1 MTDIRLECQGLA
13 CPQPVL
19 KCKEALSEKQP
30 DRLTVIVDN
39 EPARENVNR
48 FLQSQSYRIVCIN
61 SREGGYEIVA
71 EPRTSPSSSGDP
83 DPEEACAVMTGSEIQ
98 AAGRAPAEEKQLIL
112 ITANVVGHGDDQ
124 LGGKLMHN
132 LLATLPEMG
141 SSLWRIILINGG
153 VKLAIEGSSALEH
166 LKKLEDSGV
175 SILVCGTCLDYF
187 NLLEVKAVGETT
199 NMLDVVTS
207 LQLAGKVI
215 KI

>member
-1 MTDIRLECQGLA
+1 MTDIRLECRGLA

-19 KCKEALSEKQP
+19 KCKEAISEKHP
-30 DRLTVIVDN
+30 HRLTVIVDN
-39 EPARENVNR
+39 EPARENVSR
-48 FLQSQSYRIVCIN
+48 FLQSQSYRILSI
-61 SREGGYEIVA
+61 SSGEGGYEIVA
-71 EPRTSPSSSGDP
+71 EPRTSPASADGQA
-83 DPEEACAVMTGSEIQ
+83 PEEACTVMPGSEIQ

-112 ITANVVGHGDDQ
+112 ITANIVGHGDDQ

-132 LLATLPEMG
+132 FLATLPEMG

-166 LKKLEDSGV
+166 LKKLKDSGV

-187 NLLEVKAVGETT
+187 QLLDAKAIGETT

-215 KI
+215 TI